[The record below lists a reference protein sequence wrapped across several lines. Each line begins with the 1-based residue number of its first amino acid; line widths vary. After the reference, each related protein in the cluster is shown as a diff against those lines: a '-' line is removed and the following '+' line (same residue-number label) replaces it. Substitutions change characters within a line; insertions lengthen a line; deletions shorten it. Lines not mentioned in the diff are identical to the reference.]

1 VGRLWGTRGPSTAI
15 ASETDMTAPNDA
27 DVVRLT
33 REELY
38 QQVWLVPMRTLAQ
51 RFGLSDVGLAK
62 TCKRMVVPVPGRG
75 YWANKAAGKRVK
87 QIPLGALPP
96 NSSSVQREVQFGP
109 RISSE
114 DKPPLTGPVSVQA
127 EFESRPENLI
137 VVSDALRSPH
147 PIVRKTMDA
156 LKGSAK
162 TEKDY
167 VGNWREPHLNVHVS
181 RDLLPRA
188 LRIMDALVKAFHERG
203 WTIAFGSGD
212 DRKSYVVVEG
222 QRVPFGIREKI
233 KKVRN
238 EPAKPIRS
246 STGEWYTP
254 YHQEFRNEPSGRLS
268 LVLRN
273 RWGNSVDKSWDD
285 GASWRVEDRLNE
297 FVLAIVARAEE
308 DREWDRR
315 RAEAERARMEEE
327 RRRYEAARRRE
338 AEATLERELDRQADN
353 WRKSQRLAAYIAAVR
368 QSAAQAGGIEPGSA
382 LEQWLQWGE
391 RYAHRIDPLSAPLA
405 SLAPKDL
412 Q

>member
-1 VGRLWGTRGPSTAI
+1 
-15 ASETDMTAPNDA
+15 MTGPNDA
-27 DVVRLT
+27 TVIRLT

-38 QQVWLVPMRTLAQ
+38 QQVWSVPMRTLAQ

-75 YWANKAAGKRVK
+75 YWAMKAAGKRVK

-96 NSSSVQREVQFGP
+96 NSSSVQREVQFAP
-109 RISSE
+109 RISAE
-114 DKPPLTGPVSVQA
+114 DKPALTGPVAVQA
-127 EFESRPENLI
+127 EFEGRPENLI

-147 PIVRKTMDA
+147 PIVRKTMDS

-167 VGNWREPHLNVHVS
+167 VGNWREPHLNVRVS

-188 LRIMDALVKAFHERG
+188 LRIMDALVKAFHGRG

-212 DRKSYVVVEG
+212 DRKCYVVVEG
-222 QRVPFGIREKI
+222 QRIPFGIREKI

-254 YHQEFRNEPSGRLS
+254 YHQDFRDEPSGRLS

-297 FVLAIVARAEE
+297 FVLGIVGRAEE

-315 RAEAERARMEEE
+315 RAEAERAQMEESQ
-327 RRRYEAARRRE
+327 RRYEADRRRE
-338 AEATLERELDRQADN
+338 AEAAQERELDRQADS
-353 WRKSQRLAAYIAAVR
+353 WQKSQHLGDYIAAVKN
-368 QSAAQAGGIEPGSA
+368 AATEAGGIEPGGA

-391 RYAHRIDPLSAPLA
+391 KYARRLDPLNGPLA
-405 SLAPKDL
+405 ALAPKL
-412 Q
+412 T